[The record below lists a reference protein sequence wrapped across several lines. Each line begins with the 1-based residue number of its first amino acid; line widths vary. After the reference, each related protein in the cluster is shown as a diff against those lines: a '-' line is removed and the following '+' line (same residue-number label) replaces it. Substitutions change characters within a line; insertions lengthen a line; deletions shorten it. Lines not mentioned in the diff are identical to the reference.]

1 MPHPDDVDL
10 SSISTYENFSVSF
23 DYKYSTVNFESSY
36 QREISVNML
45 DMIQVLWRIVQV
57 IEMVRKR
64 SETSI
69 PKFFYRI

>member
-23 DYKYSTVNFESSY
+23 DYKYSTVNFEKFY

-45 DMIQVLWRIVQV
+45 DMIQVLFG
-57 IEMVRKR
+57 E
-64 SETSI
+64 
-69 PKFFYRI
+69 

>member
-1 MPHPDDVDL
+1 MKTL
-10 SSISTYENFSVSF
+10 VSF

-45 DMIQVLWRIVQV
+45 DMIGAIWRIGIQV
-57 IEMVRKR
+57 IEMVENGQ

-69 PKFFYRI
+69 PFFTE